1 MIDDA
6 RAARLME
13 LLDCRQ
19 RGTLTPEQSH
29 ELEAHLSPA
38 LDEALDETL
47 DRAIDHFDF
56 DRARRAME
64 QRLRADRVAMR
75 MGAAMLS
82 LVLLVAAV
90 LALRR
95 GDWGALVFTASAQAL
110 VPLAWYLMTARR
122 RASAKAALAGRL
134 PVEHAFAE
142 HRRASVLEWVML
154 RAIII
159 VGGIGMAVLA
169 IDGARSGDL
178 SKLGVGVLNLL
189 VFGPIL
195 WRRCFSV
202 AGQRRHHAFIE
213 GRVGASAWRGAA
225 EGASS

>member
-1 MIDDA
+1 
-6 RAARLME
+6 
-13 LLDCRQ
+13 
-19 RGTLTPEQSH
+19 

-122 RASAKAALAGRL
+122 
-134 PVEHAFAE
+134 
-142 HRRASVLEWVML
+142 
-154 RAIII
+154 
-159 VGGIGMAVLA
+159 
-169 IDGARSGDL
+169 
-178 SKLGVGVLNLL
+178 
-189 VFGPIL
+189 
-195 WRRCFSV
+195 
-202 AGQRRHHAFIE
+202 
-213 GRVGASAWRGAA
+213 
-225 EGASS
+225 